1 MHACPHEG
9 CQAVFKQR
17 SHLNRHAANH
27 LEEGKFKCK
36 ECDTTFKRLDCLHSH
51 IMSHTD
57 ERSFKCTYEGCDS
70 SFRTSGHLKV
80 HERIHAGIKP
90 YKCDECDESFSSSS
104 YLKTHKLIH
113 TGEKPFKCEFCE
125 FTTRQMSNLRSH
137 QRIHTGEKPFTCP
150 FEGCESKFSHK
161 HHLDAHYYYNH
172 TEEGASERK
181 REEMV
186 VKRFLDEKL
195 PESYIREMRV
205 DYTCLNQPGLRNK
218 FSRIDF
224 VLPHLVPNTVILLE
238 VDEGQHKHYDQ
249 SCEQA
254 RMHDVVA
261 SLRLGGTLENIV
273 FVRYNPHGFTV
284 DGKKGKV
291 KRKERLAKLVE
302 TMKSISP
309 EGPPFEVKY
318 LFYDSVIGD
327 FTIGSM

>member
-9 CQAVFKQR
+9 CRAVFKQR
-17 SHLNRHAANH
+17 SHLNRHTATH
-27 LEEGKFKCK
+27 LPETEYKCEK
-36 ECDTTFKRLDCLHSH
+36 CEAVFKRLDCLNTH
-51 IMSHTD
+51 IFIHGG
-57 ERSFKCTYEGCDS
+57 ERTHKCKHEGCS
-70 SFRTSGHLKV
+70 ASFVLSGHLKV
-80 HERIHAGIKP
+80 HERTHTDERP
-90 YKCDECDESFSSSS
+90 FKCDECEEKFKRGEH
-104 YLKTHKLIH
+104 LKLHKMIH
-113 TGEKPFKCEFCE
+113 TEEKPFKCNMCE

-137 QRIHTGEKPFTCP
+137 QRVHTGEKPFPCP
-150 FEGCESKFSHK
+150 FEGCDVAYAHK
-161 HHLDAHYYYNH
+161 TSMEWHYHYTH
-172 TEEGASERK
+172 TPEGASERK

-195 PESYIREMRV
+195 PESYIREMHV
-205 DYTCLNQPGLRNK
+205 DYTCLNQPGLKNK

-238 VDEGQHKHYDQ
+238 VDENQHKHYDQ

-273 FVRYNPHGFTV
+273 FVRYNPHGFTI
-284 DGKKGKV
+284 DGKKVKV
-291 KRKERLAKLVE
+291 KRKERLDKLLE

-309 EGPPFEVKY
+309 VGPPFEVKY

-327 FTIGSM
+327 VTMFE